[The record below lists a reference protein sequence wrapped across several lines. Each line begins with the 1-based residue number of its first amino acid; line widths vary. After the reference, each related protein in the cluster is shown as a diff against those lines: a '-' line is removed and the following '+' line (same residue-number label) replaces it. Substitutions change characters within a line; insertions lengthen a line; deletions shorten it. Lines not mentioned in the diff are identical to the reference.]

1 MPERRCR
8 KVPSRSELTLLPP
21 CMDDDVSER
30 NPVRAID
37 AFVGTLDLKALGF
50 RHAEEHCGAGQPA
63 HDPGLPLKLCL
74 HGCQHRVRSSRRLE
88 AETRRNLEVIWRCRG
103 ATPSCRTIADFRNS
117 DASALRAASRE
128 FIPPCREL
136 SLPEG
141 RRVAVDGTFPK
152 ANANADSIH
161 AKASPAKGLK
171 RLDQGIAECRRQ
183 LDEADAG
190 SEDGADSREDP
201 ELAAKIGALVE
212 RRKQSLQESLRASG
226 ERRISEVDP
235 DARVLKKSGRTVGG
249 CNCRIAAED
258 RCKLIVAEDVVQDG
272 NEAGQL
278 EPMMTKACEALG
290 AERLTG
296 LAGSGRFSGKQLKI
310 REARGLDACVPIPR
324 HPPRSDKGDVAR
336 FGGDDDF
343 RCDARNDTH
352 ACPAGQWLTRR
363 GSPRTR
369 EGKRCFGY
377 SSVAAV
383 CRDCSLRDR
392 CLTKSRPRRRLDR
405 WEHEDAIDRHRGK
418 MSAGAPWMR
427 QRAAL
432 LGHPFGTVKR
442 WAGMDRFPMRG
453 LEKRRGAFS
462 LMTLGH
468 DFKRVMNELG
478 AAAFREHC
486 LQKRQTGMIGAQHC
500 SGSRAFPSFSAASG
514 WRCRVGS
521 CEAAHVPNVRLLG
534 GDRSDPDTDTAVR
547 NNEKPSVKS

>member
-1 MPERRCR
+1 M
-8 KVPSRSELTLLPP
+8 S
-21 CMDDDVSER
+21 
-30 NPVRAID
+30 
-37 AFVGTLDLKALGF
+37 
-50 RHAEEHCGAGQPA
+50 
-63 HDPGLPLKLCL
+63 
-74 HGCQHRVRSSRRLE
+74 
-88 AETRRNLEVIWRCRG
+88 
-103 ATPSCRTIADFRNS
+103 
-117 DASALRAASRE
+117 
-128 FIPPCREL
+128 
-136 SLPEG
+136 
-141 RRVAVDGTFPK
+141 
-152 ANANADSIH
+152 
-161 AKASPAKGLK
+161 
-171 RLDQGIAECRRQ
+171 
-183 LDEADAG
+183 EADA
-190 SEDGADSREDP
+190 
-201 ELAAKIGALVE
+201 
-212 RRKQSLQESLRASG
+212 
-226 ERRISEVDP
+226 
-235 DARVLKKSGRTVGG
+235 DARALKKSGRTVGG
-249 CNCRIAAED
+249 CNGRIAAED

-296 LAGSGRFSGKQLKI
+296 LADSGCFGGKPLKI
-310 REARGLDACVPIPR
+310 REDRGLDACVPIPR

-352 ACPAGQWLTRR
+352 ACPAGQRLTRR

-369 EGKRCFGY
+369 EGKRHFGY

-427 QRAAL
+427 QRSAL

-453 LEKRRGAFS
+453 LEKRRGEFS

-521 CEAAHVPNVRLLG
+521 CEGAHVPNVRLLG

-547 NNEKPSVKS
+547 NNGKSSVKS